1 MKHDQSINKMTAQW
15 GFRFGV
21 KQIGNVASLAHM
33 IFLLFFLSIFLR
45 LPVIADDFVILLN
58 FTADSTNKSL
68 LPSFLYEFKSQ
79 WDNSESRFLPVGWF
93 VSAALL
99 TVSKAMNSFDTFNLE
114 KSWIIVRFIFI
125 SLAVIIS
132 WRNFAEIRRFHGLQK
147 LAFSKYLM
155 MLCLTLQLH
164 ALWGHDAILSY
175 TTTVF
180 TLVILVTTYIRL
192 LETSFSR
199 RFDMYRIF
207 LLISALLV
215 HELALAISSYLAITL
230 LRRERGMRDI
240 LRLLP
245 DSIIVLLYFALTLE
259 NSLGKNT
266 TYSGTEIGSFF
277 LVPFISIVQL
287 IGSFPVSTWPLY
299 VYSTFTEIF
308 KPSFFLVGFVM
319 AMPILVFYRF
329 RKPDP
334 VDEPS
339 KYSHLQFS
347 RILLFLLFLALG
359 TAFSQK
365 YQTAQF
371 LIPGNLY
378 ISYAFG
384 WLLFPF
390 MIYKISLPRLEK
402 FYRVIPV
409 LLIVNVI
416 IFASSSQ
423 AIVYKFE
430 DNSKILTQIET
441 VKGNPNC
448 SFARNIL
455 NAKYPTYYS
464 EMIRESFETV
474 QPLSEKCFDG

>member
-1 MKHDQSINKMTAQW
+1 MKNQL
-15 GFRFGV
+15 GFRFVV
-21 KQIGNVASLAHM
+21 KRIGNVASLAQ
-33 IFLLFFLSIFLR
+33 IISLLFFLSIFLT
-45 LPVIADDFVILLN
+45 LPVIADDFIILLN
-58 FTADSTNKSL
+58 FTAENTNKSL

-79 WDNSESRFLPVGWF
+79 WANSESRFLPVGWF
-93 VSAALL
+93 ASAALL
-99 TVSKAMNSFDTFNLE
+99 TLSKAINTFDTFDLE
-114 KSWIIVRFIFI
+114 KSWIIVRLIFI

-132 WRNFAEIRRFHGLQK
+132 WRNFSEIRRFHGLQK
-147 LAFSKYLM
+147 LAFPTYLM

-175 TTTVF
+175 TSTVF
-180 TLVILVTTYIRL
+180 SLVILVTTYIRL

-199 RFDMYRIF
+199 RFDLYRIF
-207 LLISALLV
+207 VLISALLV

-230 LRRERGMRDI
+230 LRRECRMRNV

-245 DSIIVLLYFALTLE
+245 DLVIVLVYFALTLV
-259 NSLGKNT
+259 NSLDEDT
-266 TYSGTEIGSFF
+266 TYSGTEVGSF
-277 LVPFISIVQL
+277 LLMPLISIGQL

-299 VYSTFTEIF
+299 LYSTFTEIF
-308 KPSFFLVGFVM
+308 KPTFFLVGFIM
-319 AMPILVFYRF
+319 AMPILVFYKF

-339 KYSHLQFS
+339 KYSHLLFS

-384 WLLFPF
+384 WILFPF

-402 FYRVIPV
+402 FYRVIPG
-409 LLIVNVI
+409 LLIVNTI

-430 DNSKILTQIET
+430 NNSKILTQIEA

-448 SFARNIL
+448 SFVRNML
-455 NAKYPTYYS
+455 NANYPSYYS
-464 EMIRESFETV
+464 EMVKESFETV